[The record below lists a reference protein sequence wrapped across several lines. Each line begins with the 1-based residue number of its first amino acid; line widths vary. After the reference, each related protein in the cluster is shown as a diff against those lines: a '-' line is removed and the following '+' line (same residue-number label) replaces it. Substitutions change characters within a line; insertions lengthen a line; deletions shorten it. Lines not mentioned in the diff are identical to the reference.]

1 LQRAGQPFTLPRS
14 IVYLFYPVTMTPE
27 DIETLIAAGLPGCEV
42 TVRSDDNT
50 HFEAVVVSSEF
61 AGILPL
67 KRHQLVYKTLGD
79 KMGGEIH
86 ALSIQALTPEEQA
99 GH

>member
-1 LQRAGQPFTLPRS
+1 
-14 IVYLFYPVTMTPE
+14 M
-27 DIETLIAAGLPGCEV
+27 
-42 TVRSDDNT
+42 
-50 HFEAVVVSSEF
+50 SSEF